1 MDMSVAPVA
10 PLVSDHRRRL
20 IVYLFLM
27 LAMFMATLDNQ
38 IVSTALPTIVGEFG
52 ALERFGWIGS
62 AYLLATSA
70 VMPVYGKLGDLFGR
84 KYVMIA
90 AVIIFTLGS
99 LACGLAWSMD
109 SLIAARVLQGLGGG
123 GIMVSIFSVNAD
135 LFEPRERARY
145 QSYSSLTIMASGS
158 VGPILGGTMSD
169 LFGWRSIFLIN
180 LPLGLIVITGL
191 IFLLPYRRP
200 ARQPKIDYLGAVLL
214 AATIASVVF
223 WADSSELFGSLIAG
237 PSLGIIAFAVIAAFL
252 WVQVERRAP
261 EPVVPLRLFKDST
274 FPLLMIVSLTSG
286 GIGIGMVNYYAL
298 FLQTTTGL
306 SPSHAGLFFIAVT
319 GGIVMGSLSAGRLIS
334 ITGVYKPFSV
344 AGLTINVIAMLLFT
358 QMHAGTPL
366 WLIAILM
373 LAQGFAVGL
382 GQQAPI
388 IGVQNSAPK
397 ADIGAASGA
406 VTLTRMGGAAIAIS
420 VYGAIVTSSLKG
432 VAVTIPGV
440 GRIEELTPKM
450 LSELPAASQ
459 AAVASLYSDAFTPL
473 FFAAAATAAIGLAA
487 ALMLKPVRLPAAA
500 QAAKPAESAG
510 E

>member
-1 MDMSVAPVA
+1 MDMSLKPVT
-10 PLVSDHRRRL
+10 PLVPDRRRRL
-20 IVYLFLM
+20 VVFFFLM
-27 LAMFMATLDNQ
+27 FAMFMATLDNQ

-84 KYVMIA
+84 KYVMMA
-90 AVIIFTLGS
+90 AVVIFTLGS
-99 LACGLAWSMD
+99 LACGLAWSMN

-135 LFEPRERARY
+135 LFEARERARY
-145 QSYSSLTIMASGS
+145 QSYSSLVIMASGS

-180 LPLGLIVITGL
+180 LPIGIIVLTGL
-191 IFLLPYRRP
+191 AILLPYRRP
-200 ARQPKIDYLGAVLL
+200 ERQPKIDYLGALFL
-214 AATIASVVF
+214 ALTISSVVL
-223 WADSSELFGSLIAG
+223 WADSSELFGSIFAWK
-237 PSLGIIAFAVIAAFL
+237 SLAIVGFAAVAAFL

-274 FPLLMIVSLTSG
+274 FPLFMIISLVSG
-286 GIGIGMVNYYAL
+286 GLGIGMVNYYAL

-306 SPSHAGLFFIAVT
+306 SPSSAGLFFIAVT
-319 GGIVMGSLSAGRLIS
+319 GGIVMGSLTAGRLIS
-334 ITGVYKPFSV
+334 KTGSYKIFSV
-344 AGLTINVIAMLLFT
+344 ISLSIAVLAMLSLS

-366 WLIAILM
+366 YLIAISM
-373 LAQGFAVGL
+373 WVQGLGVGL

-406 VTLTRMGGAAIAIS
+406 VALTRMGGAAIAIS
-420 VYGAIVTSSLKG
+420 IYGAIVSYNLKG
-432 VAVTIPGV
+432 MGGDIPGV
-440 GRIEELTPKM
+440 GKIQELTPKM
-450 LSELPAASQ
+450 LAELPAASQ
-459 AAVASLYSDAFTPL
+459 SAVASLYAGAFTPL
-473 FFAAAATAAIGLAA
+473 FYAAAATAAIGLIA
-487 ALMLKPVRLPAAA
+487 ALLLKNVKLPAAVVD
-500 QAAKPAESAG
+500 KPAAAVE
-510 E
+510 